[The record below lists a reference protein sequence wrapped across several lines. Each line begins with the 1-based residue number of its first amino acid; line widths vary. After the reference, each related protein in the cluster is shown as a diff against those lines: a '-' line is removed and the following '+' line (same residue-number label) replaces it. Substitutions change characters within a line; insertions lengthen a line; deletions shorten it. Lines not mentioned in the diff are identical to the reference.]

1 MVIDEISIDRIVGA
15 GFDLEKA
22 KATARRFRDFI
33 EENKDRLTALQ
44 ILYSRP
50 AAAERLTYAHLQEL
64 AHALTSPPRVLDT
77 AIVWQAYKRLDAA
90 KVRGEPME
98 KVLTELVALVRY
110 AIGQTDA
117 LESFAAGVEQ
127 RFNLWIGRQKKA
139 GREFSDEQMRWLQL
153 IKRFIA
159 QNVEIAPR
167 DMLEAPTFTHEGGL
181 VKARQ
186 LFGKDQLAPM
196 LDELSE
202 ALAA

>member
-1 MVIDEISIDRIVGA
+1 M
-15 GFDLEKA
+15 
-22 KATARRFRDFI
+22 ATTRRFQEFI

-44 ILYSRP
+44 ILYGRP
-50 AAAERLTYAHLQEL
+50 AAVERLTYAHLQEL
-64 AHALTSPPRVLDT
+64 AHTLTSPPWVLDT
-77 AIVWQAYKRLDAA
+77 ALVWQAYKRLDAA

-98 KVLTELVALVRY
+98 KVLTELVVLVRY

-117 LESFAAGVEQ
+117 LESFAFGVEQ

-139 GREFSDEQMRWLQL
+139 GREFTDEQMRWLQL
-153 IKRFIA
+153 IKRFVT
-159 QNVEIAPR
+159 QNVDVAPR
-167 DMLEAPTFTHEGGL
+167 DLLEAPTFTHEGGL

-196 LDELSE
+196 LNDLSE